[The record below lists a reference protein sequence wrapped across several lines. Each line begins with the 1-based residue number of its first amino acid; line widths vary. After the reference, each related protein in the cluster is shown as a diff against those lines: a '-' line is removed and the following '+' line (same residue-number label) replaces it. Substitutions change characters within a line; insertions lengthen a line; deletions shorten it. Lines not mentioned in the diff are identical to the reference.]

1 MDRNYHILEFDRIL
15 ELLAQN
21 ANTVEAREQ
30 IGGLKPYQE
39 ERELRR
45 SLRETTQAR
54 EMLDLLGTPPLPRME
69 RTREYVDKAVRGEL
83 LLPEE
88 LEELG
93 AFLSAVGRLYGYL
106 ERGKEHQL
114 SIAYY
119 NENLAVM
126 DELREEL
133 LRSIRGGRVDD
144 FASPYLKDIR
154 RELTRL
160 EGRMQEKA
168 ENVLRTQKSAMAD
181 SYVVRRGGRI
191 CLPVKREYKARVP
204 GSVIDKSSTGATLF
218 IEPQAVARLGE
229 EWEVKKLE
237 EDCEER
243 RILYTLAGLVAEQE
257 SGLRGN
263 LDIIVRLDFM
273 FAKGKLS
280 AQMDAVCPE
289 INTEGR
295 LRLSQARHPFL
306 RREDCVP
313 LDMEL
318 GQTCGGVKKRGIVIT
333 GPNTGGKT
341 VAIKTAGLFCLMA
354 GAGLHVPCRGAEL
367 SMFNGVLC
375 DIGDGQNIEDNLS
388 TFSAHISN
396 VMKILQRITEESLV
410 ILDELGSGTDPAEGM
425 GIAVAILERLRESG
439 CLFLVT
445 THYPEVKTYAL
456 QKPEILSARMAFDRL
471 DLKPLYRLEMGKT
484 GNSCALYIAKRLGM
498 PADMLALAAKEA
510 YGEIGAELR
519 RELELDG
526 DTGENVN
533 GRDASLRFREKPSPE
548 ALPRIRKIEAH
559 AVAREGAG
567 GFVRGDSVTVLPE
580 GSIGIV
586 AEPADRQGFVLVQIK
601 KEKLRVNY
609 KRLKLK
615 VAAKELYPEDY
626 DFSIVFDTVED
637 RKARH
642 RMSKK
647 HQEGLEI
654 VSPSAIR

>member
-1 MDRNYHILEFDRIL
+1 MEFDRIL
-15 ELLAQN
+15 EMLKEN
-21 ANTVEAREQ
+21 ANTAEAREQ
-30 IGGLKPYQE
+30 IEGLKPYRE

-45 SLRETTQAR
+45 CLRETTQAR

-69 RTREYVDKAVRGEL
+69 RTKEYVDKAVRGDL
-83 LLPEE
+83 LLAEE

-93 AFLSAVGRLYGYL
+93 VFLSAVGRLDAYL

-119 NENLAVM
+119 NENLTVM
-126 DELREEL
+126 EELREEL
-133 LRSIRGGRVDD
+133 LRSIRSGRVDD
-144 FASPYLKDIR
+144 FASPYLRDIR
-154 RELTRL
+154 RDLIKL

-168 ENVLRTQKSAMAD
+168 ENVLRTQKSSMAD
-181 SYVVRRGGRI
+181 SYVVKRGGRI
-191 CLPVKREYKARVP
+191 CLPVKREYKSRVP
-204 GSVIDKSSTGATLF
+204 GSVIDTSSTGATLF

-229 EWEVKKLE
+229 EWEAKKLE

-280 AQMDAVCPE
+280 TQMDAVCPE

-295 LRLSQARHPFL
+295 LSLRRARHPFL
-306 RREDCVP
+306 RKEDCIP

-318 GQTCGGVKKRGIVIT
+318 GKSCGGVEKRGIVIT

-341 VAIKTAGLFCLMA
+341 VAIKTVGLFCLMG
-354 GAGLHVPCRGAEL
+354 GAGLHVPCDSAEL

-375 DIGDGQNIEDNLS
+375 DIGDGQNIADNLS

-396 VMKILQRITEESLV
+396 VLDILKKATEESLV

-425 GIAVAILERLRESG
+425 GIAVAILERLRERG

-445 THYPEVKTYAL
+445 THYPEVKAYAL
-456 QKPEILSARMAFDRL
+456 QKPEIISARMAFDRM
-471 DLKPLYRLEMGKT
+471 DLKPLYRLEMGKA
-484 GNSCALYIAKRLGM
+484 GDSCALYIAKRLGM
-498 PADMLALAAKEA
+498 PSDMLALAAREA
-510 YGEIGAELR
+510 YGEVSAELGK
-519 RELELDG
+519 ELDL
-526 DTGENVN
+526 DSPAE
-533 GRDASLRFREKPSPE
+533 ASRER
-548 ALPRIRKIEAH
+548 LPRIRKIEEH
-559 AVAREGAG
+559 ALAREGAG
-567 GFVRGDSVTVLPE
+567 GFARGDSVTVLPE
-580 GSIGIV
+580 GVIGIV
-586 AEPADRQGFVLVQIK
+586 AEPADRRGIVLVQVK
-601 KEKLRVNY
+601 KEKLRINY

-626 DFSIVFDTVED
+626 DFSIIFDTVED

-642 RMSKK
+642 LMSKR
-647 HQEGLEI
+647 HQEGVEI
-654 VSPSAIR
+654 ISPSAIR